1 MYGDTETLITY
12 HSCLILDLPYTGEV
26 WDVELVPEVEQWFL
40 ALVDSEPAT
49 AALVE
54 QAVDLIEEAGPMLG
68 RPLVD
73 RIKRSRHHNMKELRP
88 ASAGAS
94 EVRIL
99 FVFDPRRAAVL
110 LVAGD
115 KAGQWNRWYEQAIPV
130 ADRRYDDHLAA
141 LAEQEGTTS

>member
-1 MYGDTETLITY
+1 M
-12 HSCLILDLPYTGEV
+12 CLISGLPYTEWV
-26 WDVELVPEVEQWFL
+26 WDVELVADVEQWYL
-40 ALVDSEPAT
+40 ALVDSDPAT
-49 AALVE
+49 AALIE
-54 QAVDLIEEAGPMLG
+54 QAIDRLAEDGPMLG

-88 ASAGAS
+88 ASTGGS

-99 FVFDPRRAAVL
+99 FVFDPRRSAVL

-130 ADRRYDDHLAA
+130 ADRLYDEHLAA
-141 LAEQEGTTS
+141 LATEEGKS

>member
-1 MYGDTETLITY
+1 
-12 HSCLILDLPYTGEV
+12 V

-40 ALVDSEPAT
+40 ALVDSDPVT

-54 QAVDLIEEAGPMLG
+54 QAVDQLAANGPVLG

-73 RIKRSRHHNMKELRP
+73 RIKRSQHHNMKELRP

-99 FVFDPRRAAVL
+99 FVFDPRRAAVM
-110 LVAGD
+110 LVAGN

-130 ADRRYDDHLAA
+130 ADRRYNEHLAA
-141 LAEQEGTTS
+141 LAEQEGTPS